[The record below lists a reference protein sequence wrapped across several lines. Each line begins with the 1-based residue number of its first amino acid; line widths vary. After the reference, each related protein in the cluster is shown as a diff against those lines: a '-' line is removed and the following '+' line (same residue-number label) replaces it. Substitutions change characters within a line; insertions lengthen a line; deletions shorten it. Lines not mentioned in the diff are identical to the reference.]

1 MAVVA
6 APAPL
11 TLVVLLRRLS
21 VGEAAGTGAG
31 VALLEAS
38 AAALEAPGNVGEAS
52 GSANDASTVSDVSAS
67 ATSACLDE
75 IKEWIGAEIR
85 LELMQRIKSNFET

>member
-21 VGEAAGTGAG
+21 VGEAAGTGG
-31 VALLEAS
+31 VGTVALLEAS
-38 AAALEAPGNVGEAS
+38 AALAEGNVGEAS
-52 GSANDASTVSDVSAS
+52 GSANDSSTVSAS

-75 IKEWIGAEIR
+75 IREWMGAENR
-85 LELMQRIKSNFET
+85 LELMQRIKRNFDET

>member
-21 VGEAAGTGAG
+21 VGEAAGTGG
-31 VALLEAS
+31 VGTVALLEAS
-38 AAALEAPGNVGEAS
+38 AAALAEGNVGEAS
-52 GSANDASTVSDVSAS
+52 GSANDSSTVSAS

-75 IKEWIGAEIR
+75 IREWMGAEN
-85 LELMQRIKSNFET
+85 S